1 MFIWGLPSIRTLKIN
16 SFSLD
21 TLSQVIT
28 SRPNT
33 AIRKYIG
40 KKKKYKNVKERKLK
54 NMWAGQNDL
63 RKKKFKEKNI
73 IEKDMEK
80 KFLNI
85 CSE

>member
-1 MFIWGLPSIRTLKIN
+1 M
-16 SFSLD
+16 
-21 TLSQVIT
+21 
-28 SRPNT
+28 
-33 AIRKYIG
+33 G

-54 NMWAGQNDL
+54 NMWAGQTDL
-63 RKKKFKEKNI
+63 RKKKFEEKNI